1 MIREFDI
8 QGTQVWSGRRDM
20 GSGWPD
26 PFISQ
31 TPHSVVMVGGGGG
44 GMPRGGVSEAQGLGK
59 GSLLVRM
66 VLMTVQGSQE
76 TRCPGWSR
84 RLENPK
90 REVPEKTGRCDKSFL
105 CFTIWNVN

>member
-31 TPHSVVMVGGGGG
+31 TPHSVVMVGVGGCLEEGFQKHRAWE
-44 GMPRGGVSEAQGLGK
+44 RGPS
-59 GSLLVRM
+59 
-66 VLMTVQGSQE
+66 
-76 TRCPGWSR
+76 W
-84 RLENPK
+84 
-90 REVPEKTGRCDKSFL
+90 
-105 CFTIWNVN
+105 